1 MQISEKVTRLKADF
15 DGVYKSG
22 MENSENYKSG
32 YADGKQEGYTE
43 GKADGIEQG
52 KQAEYEAFWDNL
64 FDSVEWGNYN
74 FFFAGT
80 FWNDTNFKP
89 NRDMVPGIGYTCE
102 GMFRS
107 NRVTNIAEM
116 LEKQGVVLDLSTT
129 GTGGSIF
136 YEASTIR
143 LPLLDFSSV
152 KNYSRQLN
160 ATFYGCTKLET
171 IDKLIVT
178 KELGYTNTFNNCHNL
193 VNLSIEGV
201 IGQSGL
207 NLQWSTKLSKA
218 SIISVINA
226 LSTTTSGLSI
236 ILPKTAVDREFEE
249 GDRLGSDSQEWEE
262 ILQNHSN
269 CTISL
274 V

>member
-43 GKADGIEQG
+43 GKVDGIEQG
-52 KQAEYEAFWDNL
+52 KQAEYDAFWDAYQ
-64 FDSVEWGNYN
+64 EKGNRANYSYA
-74 FFFAGT
+74 FAIG
-80 FWNDTNFKP
+80 WDNEIFKP
-89 NRDMVPGIGYTCE
+89 KYDIIPTSAMNMFYTSRITGDLVELCE
-102 GMFRS
+102 R
-107 NRVTNIAEM
+107 
-116 LEKQGVVLDLSTT
+116 QGVVLDFSKATNLNYLFGDGYQSRIGVVDVRAASNSTV
-129 GTGGSIF
+129 GLF
-136 YEASTIR
+136 YFA
-143 LPLLDFSSV
+143 
-152 KNYSRQLN
+152 K
-160 ATFYGCTKLET
+160 CET
-171 IDKLIVT
+171 IDKIILKSDGSST
-178 KELGYTNTFNNCHNL
+178 FTSWFDYTYDIIN
-193 VNLSIEGV
+193 VNFEGV

-218 SIISVINA
+218 SIISVIDH
-226 LSTTTSGLSI
+226 LSKETSGLSI
-236 ILPKTAVDREFEE
+236 TFSKAAVDREFEE

-274 V
+274 I